1 MSTENSAR
9 EKRTIE
15 ISENKVLKLH
25 RVFKKTLSE
34 KENQELPRTLQLIQ
48 GFIKARGLKTK
59 GPLITLSK
67 PASRDGTTV
76 IETSILCQ
84 LEQSPH
90 MKLEYPYEYD
100 EELRV
105 GNCLYARFTGLQQH
119 LQIAAAKMQVYAYEN
134 YLTLSGNT
142 YTVFLAKEEGVF
154 MCDIFAEVADE

>member
-1 MSTENSAR
+1 
-9 EKRTIE
+9 
-15 ISENKVLKLH
+15 
-25 RVFKKTLSE
+25 
-34 KENQELPRTLQLIQ
+34 
-48 GFIKARGLKTK
+48 
-59 GPLITLSK
+59 
-67 PASRDGTTV
+67 
-76 IETSILCQ
+76 
-84 LEQSPH
+84 